1 MAPKLPYQDYL
12 KGISKLEIDIGPSLR
27 PCVAWLWNC
36 GALQLTEREE
46 TLELLV
52 AAVRRFAREVLLPA
66 ETTVEETN
74 EIPDHVVRGLKDLG
88 LFGMT
93 VPEEYGGLGLGMFE
107 EASLVFEVCYA
118 QPAFRSYFG
127 TTNGVGTLGIINY
140 GTEAQKRQYL
150 PRLATGEMMA
160 SFALT
165 EPDSGSD
172 AASLTTRA
180 MRDGDFYVING
191 SKRYITNAIHAGVFT
206 VFARTAPR
214 DAGSGGISAFLV
226 ERDTPGLTIAKP
238 YRKMGFA
245 GSHESDLS
253 FDNVRVPASAMLGAE
268 GTGFKNAMKS
278 LDHARLHMAAVATG
292 LCQRLLDEGVR
303 YAAQRK
309 QFGKPIASFQLIQ
322 ALLADSQAEAYAA
335 RAMVERA
342 ARDKDAG
349 KTITKEAACCKYFA
363 TEAAGRIAD
372 RMLQVHGGAGYIKE
386 YAIERLYRDVR
397 LLRIYEGTSQIMQII
412 TAREMMREYGT

>member
-1 MAPKLPYQDYL
+1 M
-12 KGISKLEIDIGPSLR
+12 
-27 PCVAWLWNC
+27 
-36 GALQLTEREE
+36 TEREE
-46 TLELLV
+46 TLEMLV
-52 AAVRRFAREVLLPA
+52 DAVRRFAREVLLPA
-66 ETTVEETN
+66 ETIVEETN
-74 EIPDHVVRGLKDLG
+74 EIPKHVARGLKDLG

-93 VPEEYGGLGLGMFE
+93 VPEEYGGLGLSMYE
-107 EASLVFEVCYA
+107 EARLVFEVCYA

-140 GTEAQKRQYL
+140 GTEEQKHNYL
-150 PRLATGEMMA
+150 PKLASGEMMA

-172 AASLTTRA
+172 AASLSTKA
-180 MRDGDFYVING
+180 VRDGDFYVING
-191 SKRYITNAIHAGVFT
+191 TKRYITNAIHAGVFT
-206 VFARTAPR
+206 VFARTAPKEV
-214 DAGSGGISAFLV
+214 GSNGISAFLV
-226 ERDTPGLTIAKP
+226 DRNTPGLTVAKP
-238 YRKMGFA
+238 YKKMGFA
-245 GSHESDLS
+245 GSHESDVI
-253 FDNVRVPASAMLGAE
+253 FEDMRVPVSAMLGPE

-292 LCQRLLDEGVR
+292 MCQRLLDEGVR
-303 YAAQRK
+303 YASERK

-322 ALLADSQAEAYAA
+322 AMLADSQAETYAA

-349 KTITKEAACCKYFA
+349 KSCTKEAACCKYFA

-372 RMLQVHGGAGYIKE
+372 RVLQIHGGAGYIKE

-397 LLRIYEGTSQIMQII
+397 LLRIYEGTSQVMQLI
-412 TAREMMREYGT
+412 TARELLREHAA

>member
-1 MAPKLPYQDYL
+1 MQQ
-12 KGISKLEIDIGPSLR
+12 G
-27 PCVAWLWNC
+27 
-36 GALQLTEREE
+36 EE

-52 AAVRRFAREVLLPA
+52 EAARRFAREVLLPA
-66 ETTVEETN
+66 EETVEQSN
-74 EIPDHVVRGLKDLG
+74 EIPQHVVHGLRELG

-93 VPEEYGGLGLGMFE
+93 VPEEYGGLGLSMFE
-107 EASLVFEVCYA
+107 EASLIFEICYA

-140 GTEAQKRQYL
+140 GTEDQKRRYL
-150 PRLATGEMMA
+150 PMLASGEMMA

-172 AASLTTRA
+172 AASLSTRA
-180 MRDGDFYVING
+180 TLEGDSYVING
-191 SKRYITNAIHAGVFT
+191 TKRYITNAIHAGVFT
-206 VFARTAPR
+206 VFARTRPK
-214 DAGSGGISAFLV
+214 DAGAGGISAFLV
-226 ERDTPGLTIAKP
+226 DRGTPGLTVAQP
-238 YRKMGFA
+238 YRKMGFT
-245 GSHESDLS
+245 GSHESDVI
-253 FDNVRVPASAMLGAE
+253 FENVRVPASAMLGKE

-292 LCQRLLDEGVR
+292 MCQRLLDEGMR
-303 YAAQRK
+303 YAMERK
-309 QFGKPIASFQLIQ
+309 QFGQPISNFQLIQ
-322 ALLADSQAEAYAA
+322 AMLADSQADTYAA

-349 KTITKEAACCKYFA
+349 KPITKEAACCKYFA

-372 RMLQVHGGAGYIKE
+372 RMLQVHGGNGYIKE

-397 LLRIYEGTSQIMQII
+397 LLRIYEGTSQIMQLI
-412 TAREMMREYGT
+412 TAREMIREFSG

>member
-1 MAPKLPYQDYL
+1 MYEPMPLM
-12 KGISKLEIDIGPSLR
+12 S
-27 PCVAWLWNC
+27 
-36 GALQLTEREE
+36 EREE

-52 AAVRRFAREVLLPA
+52 DAARRFAREVLLPA
-66 ETTVEETN
+66 EETVEATG
-74 EIPDHVVRGLKDLG
+74 EIPAHVVRGMRDLG

-93 VPEEYGGLGLGMFE
+93 IPEQYGGLGLTMYE
-107 EASLVFEVCYA
+107 EASVVMEICYA

-140 GTEAQKRQYL
+140 GSEEQKRRYL
-150 PRLATGEMMA
+150 PQLASGEMMA

-165 EPDSGSD
+165 EPDAGSD
-172 AASLTTRA
+172 AASLTTKATREG
-180 MRDGDFYVING
+180 DGFVLNG
-191 SKRYITNAIHAGVFT
+191 TKRFITNAIHAGVFT
-206 VFARTAPR
+206 VFARTGTR
-214 DAGSGGISAFLV
+214 DAGANGISAFLV
-226 ERDTPGLTIAKP
+226 ERGTPGLTVAKP

-245 GSHESDLS
+245 GSHESDVI
-253 FDNVRVPASAMLGAE
+253 FEDARVPASAMLGPE

-278 LDHARLHMAAVATG
+278 LDHARLHMAAVGTG
-292 LCQRLLDEGVR
+292 LCQRLLDEGLR
-303 YAAQRK
+303 YATERK
-309 QFGKPIASFQLIQ
+309 QFGQPIAKFQLIQ

-349 KTITKEAACCKYFA
+349 KPITKEAACCKYFA

-372 RMLQVHGGAGYIKE
+372 RMLQIHGGNGYIKE

-397 LLRIYEGTSQIMQII
+397 LLRIYEGTSQILQLV
-412 TAREMMREYGT
+412 TAREMLRELA